1 MDDAGSG
8 TIYRIAPKDFKSVVP
23 KFDLNTTEGQI
34 TALKSPAVNVRN
46 SGFTRLKA
54 QGEKAVPAL
63 TALLQDSNPYF
74 AARATWLL
82 AQIAPSGQVLVTGLL
97 DSKDERQ
104 RLVATRALRFAGA
117 DPMKLAAKMAAD
129 PSPAVRREI
138 ALAMR
143 DVPAEQS
150 VPVLVKIAGQFDG
163 KDRVYLEAFGLGCTG
178 KESQVYQVLSKA
190 SGARPEAWSDA
201 FAWIA
206 WRLHAPQSV
215 ADLKARAKTP
225 GFVHKDLANWW
236 INHRKGNL
244 WKSYDVDGILR
255 AMGQDPANVKRVAVE
270 MPAEPANA
278 AKLPPV
284 TDIVKL
290 PGDATRGKAAVAT
303 CYICHKIGDQGVEFG
318 PNLTSFGKQQPTE
331 VIVNAIVNPSAE
343 ISHGYEGSVIQTTD
357 GMTITGLILGD
368 GDPVI
373 VKCMGGQT
381 QTIPRALISSIKP
394 LEKSLMYSPSLLGMT
409 PQSIADITAYLKSL

>member
-1 MDDAGSG
+1 
-8 TIYRIAPKDFKSVVP
+8 
-23 KFDLNTTEGQI
+23 
-34 TALKSPAVNVRN
+34 
-46 SGFTRLKA
+46 
-54 QGEKAVPAL
+54 
-63 TALLQDSNPYF
+63 
-74 AARATWLL
+74 
-82 AQIAPSGQVLVTGLL
+82 
-97 DSKDERQ
+97 
-104 RLVATRALRFAGA
+104 
-117 DPMKLAAKMAAD
+117 MKLAAKMAAD

-215 ADLKARAKTP
+215 ADLKARALAPTSSPEQSKLMTTALAFVASPAAPGAMAQLAKTP